1 MENFLT
7 ANISSRAVAENL
19 RLLRGCLEPAT
30 KICAVV
36 KGDCYGHG
44 IELLIETITEGADWL
59 AVVTG
64 TEAIEIRELG
74 CKTPVL
80 MLFSAGAYGDDE
92 LAELIR
98 HEITLTAVSQG
109 EADRVAQ
116 IASRLGQAAHLHV
129 MVDTGMT
136 RSGIL
141 AGDASELI
149 GAIGRRSEL
158 KLTGIYTHL
167 ATADEAD
174 KSFAAEQI
182 DLFTKTVGK
191 AGVSEGL
198 LLHAA
203 NSAATIELPFA
214 QLDMVRP
221 GLSIC
226 GYQPADQVQNNL
238 PLKPAMKLTAPLMQI
253 KSVPA
258 SARCGYGLT
267 YQFDRPSVVGLV
279 PVGYA
284 DGYLRDYSNR
294 AVMQVCNKTAPV
306 RGRVSMD
313 QTIIDLTDI
322 PEATVGDEVTVISD
336 NPSDANCVNGLAEL
350 AGTVP
355 HEVTS
360 RLGGRIRRV
369 LVD

>member
-1 MENFLT
+1 MESFLT
-7 ANISSRAVAENL
+7 ANISCRAVAENL
-19 RLLRGCLEPAT
+19 RLLRDCLSPGT

-44 IELLIETITEGADWL
+44 IKLLLDTITAGADWL

-64 TEAIEIRELG
+64 AEAIEIRELG
-74 CKTPVL
+74 FQEPVL
-80 MLFSAGAYGDDE
+80 MLFSAGAFGADE
-92 LAELIR
+92 LQELIR
-98 HEITLTAVSQG
+98 REVTLTVVNQG
-109 EADRVAQ
+109 EADRVAK
-116 IASRLGQAAHLHV
+116 IAAKLGQAAHLHV

-141 AGDASELI
+141 AGEASELI
-149 GAIGRRSEL
+149 VSIRTRSQL

-174 KSFAAEQI
+174 KSFACEQI
-182 DLFTKTVGK
+182 DLFTRTVDQ
-191 AGVSEGL
+191 AGGCDGL

-203 NSAATIELPFA
+203 NSAATIELPSA

-221 GLSIC
+221 GLSIF
-226 GYQPADQVQNNL
+226 GYQPADQIQNNL
-238 PLKPAMKLTAPLMQI
+238 QLKPAMRLTAPLMQI
-253 KSVPA
+253 KSVPQGT
-258 SARCGYGLT
+258 RCGYGLT
-267 YQFDRPSVVGLV
+267 YRFDRPSVVGLV

-294 AVMQVCNKTAPV
+294 AVMQVCNKIAPV

-322 PEATVGDEVTVISD
+322 PEVTVGDEVTVISD
-336 NPSDANCVNGLAEL
+336 NPTDANCVNGLAEL

-355 HEVTS
+355 QEVTS
-360 RLGGRIRRV
+360 RLGGRIRKK

>member
-1 MENFLT
+1 MKKILI
-7 ANISSRAVAENL
+7 ANISRLAVADNL
-19 RLLRGCLEPAT
+19 RLLRSCLEPGT
-30 KICAVV
+30 KLCAVV

-44 IELLIETITEGADWL
+44 IELLLETITEQADWL

-74 CKTPVL
+74 YAGPLL
-80 MLFSAGAYGDDE
+80 MLFSVGAYGDDE

-98 HEITLTAVSQG
+98 RDVTLTAVNQV
-109 EADRVAQ
+109 EADRLAKL
-116 IASRLGQAAHLHV
+116 ARRLGQVAQLHV

-141 AGDASELI
+141 TGDAPELI
-149 GAIGRRSEL
+149 DSIASRSEL

-167 ATADEAD
+167 ATADESD
-174 KSFAAEQI
+174 KSFASEQI
-182 DLFTKTVGK
+182 ELFTSTVAQSGK
-191 AGVSEGL
+191 CDGI

-226 GYQPADQVQNNL
+226 GYQPADKVHNNL
-238 PLKPAMKLTAPLMQI
+238 QLKPAMKLTAPLMQI
-253 KSVPA
+253 KSVPVGT
-258 SARCGYGLT
+258 RCGYGLT
-267 YQFDRPSVVGLV
+267 YSFSRPSVIGLV

-284 DGYLRDYSNR
+284 DGYHRENSNR
-294 AVMQVCNKTAPV
+294 AVMQVGNKTAPV
-306 RGRVSMD
+306 RGMVSMD

-322 PEATVGDEVTVISD
+322 PEAAVGDEVTIISD
-336 NPSDANCVNGLAEL
+336 NPSDANCVNSLAEL
-350 AGTVP
+350 VGTVP
-355 HEVTS
+355 QEITS
-360 RLGGRIRRV
+360 RLGGRIRKQ